1 MQLGPQPLAAGRVVQ
16 RRDARLP
23 RGLAHDGPPPAHERD
38 PVPGLRVLQGPQA
51 RRAEVPQ
58 HVRLR
63 DAGGVARDE
72 DHADGHAGGLER
84 VAAQAHGRG
93 AVHEHPE
100 GVAEGGVRD
109 QPLARVPVRG
119 PGDVAR
125 AVRDGEVVQVHQLRA
140 GVGAG
145 VGGGNTGND
154 STRAVW
160 MASPGVSMVSPG
172 VSMASPG
179 VSMVSEGKEG
189 GEDRPGRGVGEGTR
203 G

>member
-1 MQLGPQPLAAGRVVQ
+1 MSPPQTIPAIPATPAEVELGLQPLGAGRGVE

-23 RGLAHDGPPPAHERD
+23 RGLAHDGPPPAHARD
-38 PVPGLRVLQGPQA
+38 PVPGRRVLQGPQA
-51 RRAEVPQ
+51 HRAEVPQ

-72 DHADGHAGGLER
+72 DHADGHAGGVER
-84 VAAQAHGRG
+84 VAAQAPGRG

-119 PGDVAR
+119 PRDVAR

-140 GVGAG
+140 GVGG
-145 VGGGNTGND
+145 MGGQRRKQQHPCSLDGEPRRFNG
-154 STRAVW
+154 
-160 MASPGVSMVSPG
+160 
-172 VSMASPG
+172 
-179 VSMVSEGKEG
+179 EHGK
-189 GEDRPGRGVGEGTR
+189 GRG
-203 G
+203 